1 MPSPAMDSPTPKPL
15 RVGFDVTSATSHRSR
30 GIASYIR
37 ALLPALEIAA
47 PWVDPILFL
56 RNERWLRKEALAALL
71 PGAERRWILD
81 PLKVPLGDLDVYHG
95 MGTHLP
101 RGNRTVRSFTL
112 HDLRSFDL
120 DGAAPEESG
129 RRVKTIRRADRI
141 LCISEYGRDRLLHHV
156 PDLSAPHI
164 EVIHHGVDHK
174 RFRPRDGAECE
185 AALAGAG
192 IKAPFLLQLGSFFPH
207 KNLELAIESFAR
219 SRARKE
225 GVHLVFIGGGSKDHS
240 AQLKRRCDELC
251 LSDQVLW
258 VDSLDAPAV
267 PLVLAAA
274 EALLFPSRYEGF
286 GLPILE
292 AMASGVPGV
301 SSNCACLPEIVGDAW
316 PTCSPDDPDMFSA
329 ALDRTLFD
337 AEQRTEQIRLGLAR
351 ASAFT
356 WERCAT
362 RTAEFLAAASRL
374 S

>member
-1 MPSPAMDSPTPKPL
+1 MDSPTPKPL

-47 PWVDPILFL
+47 PWVDPVLFL
-56 RNERWLRKEALAALL
+56 RNERWLRKEALADLL
-71 PGAERRWILD
+71 PEAERRWILD
-81 PLKVPLGDLDVYHG
+81 PLRVPLGDLDVYHG

-101 RGNRTVRSFTL
+101 MRGRTPRSFTL

-120 DGAAPEESG
+120 DGASPEEGS

-141 LCISEYGRDRLLHHV
+141 LCISEYGRGRLLHHV
-156 PDLSAPHI
+156 PDLPPGDV
-164 EVIHHGVDHK
+164 EVIHHGVDHE
-174 RFRPRDGAECE
+174 RFRPRDRAECE
-185 AALAGAG
+185 AALRGAG
-192 IKAPFLLQLGSFFPH
+192 IAAPFLLQLGSFFPH
-207 KNLELAIESFAR
+207 KNLELSIESFAR

-225 GVHLVFIGGGSKDHS
+225 GVHLVFIGGGSRDHS
-240 AQLKRRCDELC
+240 AQLKGHCKELG
-251 LSDQVLW
+251 LSEQVLW
-258 VDSLDAPAV
+258 VDGLEAQAV

-301 SSNCACLPEIVGDAW
+301 SSDCACLPEIVDEVWQGCD
-316 PTCSPDDPDMFSA
+316 PDDPDSFSD
-329 ALDRTLFD
+329 ALDETLFD
-337 AEQRTEQIRLGLAR
+337 EEKRAQRIRAGLER
-351 ASAFT
+351 AQAFS

-362 RTAEFLAAASRL
+362 QTAEFLAATARL